1 MDVQTNG
8 ITILDGGMGGELARR
23 GASNR
28 NELWSAQALLDA
40 PDVVAQVH
48 RDYIEA
54 GAQIITTNSYSTIPS
69 YLGKLDL
76 AGRYEELTGL
86 AARIAM
92 DAAANVGPSIRVAGS
107 MPPLD
112 ESYRADLVPDATA
125 ALPIYQRLA
134 AALDP
139 FVDLFLCET
148 MSCAQ
153 EAHNAALAALEATAG
168 SKPVWVSWTLAEQ
181 PGRGLRSGES
191 VAEAFAQLADLDIA
205 AFLFNCTT
213 PEAIGEGL
221 RQLSTLTDK
230 PIGAYPNRLHIPERW
245 TLDNEVATELLDLS
259 IHQYVTDALNWTELG
274 ATLIGGC
281 CGIGPEYIA
290 ALDNALQTRTANSQS

>member
-1 MDVQTNG
+1 MDVQMNG

-23 GASNR
+23 GVSNR

-54 GAQIITTNSYSTIPS
+54 GARIITTNSYSTIPS
-69 YLGKLDL
+69 YLGKLDM
-76 AGRYEELTGL
+76 AERYEELTSL
-86 AARIAM
+86 AARIAR
-92 DAAANVGPSIRVAGS
+92 DVASSVGASSIGASSIGPSIRVAGS

-112 ESYRADLVPDATA
+112 ESYRPDLVPDATA
-125 ALPIYQRLA
+125 ALPVYQRLA

-139 FVDLFLCET
+139 FVDLFICET

-153 EAHNAALAALEATAG
+153 EAHNAALAALEASAG
-168 SKPVWVSWTLAEQ
+168 GKPVWVSWTLAEQ

-191 VAEAFAQLADLDIA
+191 VAEAFTRLADLDVA

-213 PEAIGEGL
+213 PDAICEGL
-221 RQLSTLTDK
+221 RQLSALTD
-230 PIGAYPNRLHIPERW
+230 
-245 TLDNEVATELLDLS
+245 
-259 IHQYVTDALNWTELG
+259 
-274 ATLIGGC
+274 
-281 CGIGPEYIA
+281 
-290 ALDNALQTRTANSQS
+290 